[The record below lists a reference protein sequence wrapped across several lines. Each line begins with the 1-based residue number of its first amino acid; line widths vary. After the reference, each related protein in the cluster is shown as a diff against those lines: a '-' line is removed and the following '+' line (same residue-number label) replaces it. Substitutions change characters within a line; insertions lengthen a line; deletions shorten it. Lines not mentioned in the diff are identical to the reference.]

1 MKPVPKATCTTR
13 VMHGPRRA
21 RPLAARTVAVI
32 IAAATL
38 ALLAA
43 CTGSPSS
50 SDPGAAPRAGATSA
64 GGSTDSTSAVAY
76 SDCMRSHGV
85 PNYPDPGS
93 NGALPKGSAQQ
104 FGVSSTQ
111 LQAAESDCQ
120 HLYPASGGAI
130 QECET
135 TGDCP
140 QAVVQQALN
149 IMREYAQCM
158 RSHGVPRWPDP
169 TLDSEGRPFFDVSA
183 AGLSYQYT
191 HSSLVDSKDSECE
204 RLVGG
209 SAGVPVPMG

>member
-1 MKPVPKATCTTR
+1 MMIDSIR
-13 VMHGPRRA
+13 VMRPPRRA
-21 RPLAARTVAVI
+21 WPPVARTAAAI
-32 IAAATL
+32 IAVASL
-38 ALLAA
+38 ALLTA
-43 CTGSPSS
+43 CGGSPSAAVTGGTPNAGQSAS
-50 SDPGAAPRAGATSA
+50 SP
-64 GGSTDSTSAVAY
+64 SAVAY

-120 HLYPASGGAI
+120 HLYPANDGAI

-191 HSSLVDSKDSECE
+191 HSSLFSSKDGECE

-209 SAGVPVPMG
+209 SAGVPVPLG

>member
-1 MKPVPKATCTTR
+1 
-13 VMHGPRRA
+13 
-21 RPLAARTVAVI
+21 
-32 IAAATL
+32 
-38 ALLAA
+38 
-43 CTGSPSS
+43 
-50 SDPGAAPRAGATSA
+50 
-64 GGSTDSTSAVAY
+64 
-76 SDCMRSHGV
+76 MRSHGV

-111 LQAAESDCQ
+111 LQTAESDCQ
-120 HLYPASGGAI
+120 HLYPANGGAI

-169 TLDSEGRPFFDVSA
+169 TIDSEGRPFFDVSG
-183 AGLSYQYT
+183 AGLSDQYT
-191 HSSLVDSKDSECE
+191 HSALVDSKDSECE